1 MARLPFP
8 LDRLPGLPADVL
20 GALRVLP
27 GMARDT
33 ERMSRH
39 TAVLEDVAAA
49 TRTLPELREDMARV
63 AEATECINQIDT
75 RMATIE
81 AAMPVLV
88 EVQQHLANLPETMD
102 RLEVRLEQLGHQLEA
117 LQGSLEPI
125 GRVARR
131 VPGQRRAEKRAED
144 GVV

>member
-8 LDRLPGLPADVL
+8 IDRLPGLPADLL

-27 GMARDT
+27 GMAQDT
-33 ERMSRH
+33 ANMARS
-39 TAVLEDVAAA
+39 TAVLEDVAEA
-49 TRTLPELREDMARV
+49 TRSLPELRADMERV
-63 AEATECINQIDT
+63 AEATECITKIDA

-88 EVQQHLANLPETMD
+88 EVQQHLATLPETMD
-102 RLEVRLEQLGHQLEA
+102 RLEVRLEQLGNQLEA

-131 VPGQRRAEKRAED
+131 VPGQRRAEKRDASD
-144 GVV
+144 SS